1 MAFRTQTKT
10 CACVIFLAAAA
21 CAQSYPVR
29 HKHLRNG
36 VTGTLRVDENAI
48 TFTEPGKQAK
58 HSRVWKYD
66 DIQELLL
73 GAGTLRIVTYED
85 NRREFG
91 RDRVFDF
98 DHLPASVVAAWYP
111 VYRRRLDARFVAALA
126 DPAVQ
131 PEWQLPA
138 KLARGTGGSQG
149 MLLVARDLV
158 VYKTA
163 VSSESRS
170 WRIADLE
177 NISSSGPFDLT
188 ITTHERG
195 FRFQLKHALE
205 EGRYQELWL
214 RINETHGL
222 RILSRPGGPTLLE

>member
-98 DHLPASVVAAWYP
+98 D
-111 VYRRRLDARFVAALA
+111 
-126 DPAVQ
+126 

-138 KLARGTGGSQG
+138 KLARRTGGSQG